1 MLNSISIAGHL
12 GQDAEEKQIGD
23 FTLVNLS
30 IAVSDYRK
38 KEKVT
43 DWFRVTIWGELPKW
57 KLEALTKGAVV
68 AVKGKMIS
76 RQYENKDG
84 AKVTAWEVEARS
96 FDVSVAKATTEAGSQ
111 APHAQPPAEAGSSAA
126 KPVYPQQ
133 PAKPEAYNNDLPF

>member
-43 DWFRVTIWGELPKW
+43 DWFRVTVWGELPKW
-57 KLEALTKGAVV
+57 KLDALTKGAVV

-84 AKVTAWEVEARS
+84 VKVTAWDVEARA
-96 FDVSVAKATTEAGSQ
+96 FDVSVAKATAEAGSQ
-111 APHAQPPAEAGSSAA
+111 APHAAA
-126 KPVYPQQ
+126 KPAYPQQ
-133 PAKPEAYNNDLPF
+133 PQKPEAYNDDLPF